1 MNYCIKYLEQF
12 KQCIKWTFD
21 NHYLNCI
28 LINIIIPKENY
39 KYIICLKQMWHK
51 NNVLISSGE

>member
-1 MNYCIKYLEQF
+1 MNYCIKDLEQL

-28 LINIIIPKENY
+28 LVNIIIPKKNY
-39 KYIICLKQMWHK
+39 KYIIYVQTIFFIL
-51 NNVLISSGE
+51 ED